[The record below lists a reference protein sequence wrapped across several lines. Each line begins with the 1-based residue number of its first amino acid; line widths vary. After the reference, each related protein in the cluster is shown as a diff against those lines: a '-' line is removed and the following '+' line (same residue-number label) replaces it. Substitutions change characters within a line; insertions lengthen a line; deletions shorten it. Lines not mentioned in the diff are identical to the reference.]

1 MALSQP
7 HAARATLG
15 LGCTIATLPGKAAP
29 RAADHTLAAR
39 HHSRIRH
46 LRAVLRHAVS
56 RTVAFG
62 LSRGC
67 GAPAV
72 FTSEAGAV
80 GGAAGQ
86 SVWLAASCQRHR
98 DDDLAAVLKAR
109 LTRWWD
115 AKKPYGSGDLP
126 LRSRTVLTRWML

>member
-15 LGCTIATLPGKAAP
+15 PGCTIATLPGKAAP

-46 LRAVLRHAVS
+46 LRAVLRHPVS
-56 RTVAFG
+56 RTVAYG

-86 SVWLAASCQRHR
+86 SGWPAPAPHAHRGRDAA
-98 DDDLAAVLKAR
+98 
-109 LTRWWD
+109 RWVD
-115 AKKPYGSGDLP
+115 
-126 LRSRTVLTRWML
+126 